1 MLELLRSSPWVSL
14 FVIGSDRGTQLPLD
28 AIAVRESVEDRQ
40 PHIGH
45 GKMSRQASVDDLN
58 EGGSGALGMNQHA
71 DVIRRHIEETP
82 GFNNLKPVLLSVAE
96 STVMALS
103 ILPVGRLSA
112 GSTVIWKNS
121 FPGV

>member
-1 MLELLRSSPWVSL
+1 MFSC
-14 FVIGSDRGTQLPLD
+14 FVIGADRETQLRLD

-58 EGGSGALGMNQHA
+58 YGVNGALGMNQHA

-82 GFNNLKPVLLSVAE
+82 GFNNLKPVSISVAE
-96 STVMALS
+96 STVMGLS
-103 ILPVGRLSA
+103 IFRWDG
-112 GSTVIWKNS
+112 
-121 FPGV
+121 